1 MLPKTA
7 LNKKVIGIMKKN
19 ILPIIAGLLLVLFAV
34 AWAEAKNIVKI
45 GDDIT
50 IERDQEINN
59 VINIGGQVTVNGLV
73 ENNVLVAGGSVV
85 LASNAVVRGNVVC
98 IGGVIV
104 KSNDA
109 QVFGDITEINSSNI
123 ATVINSAIHGEWEGW
138 SWIFAVVSICFF
150 FVIFIF
156 ALLITLLI
164 PRPIIFISGVISGRK
179 AKSFLWGIL
188 VMMLIWPFAV
198 LLAISIVGIPLIPL
212 EFTLVLLAGV
222 VGFIS
227 TGSLFGRFFLVK
239 IIKSSEPG
247 LVRATLCGL
256 ILLWLIGWIPY
267 IGWIIKAVVATAGLG
282 GVLLALF
289 TSREKPL
296 TLVNETPVKPADVE

>member
-1 MLPKTA
+1 M
-7 LNKKVIGIMKKN
+7 MKN
-19 ILPIIAGLLLVLFAV
+19 IISIIAGLLLVLFAF
-34 AWAEAKNIVKI
+34 ALAEAKNIIKI

-59 VINIGGQVTVNGLV
+59 VINIGGQVTVNGLI

-85 LASNAVVRGNVVC
+85 LAGNAVVRGNVVC

-104 KSNDA
+104 KSNGA

-123 ATVINSAIHGEWEGW
+123 ATAINSAIHGEWEGW

-164 PRPIIFISGVISGRK
+164 PRPIIVISGVISSRK
-179 AKSFLWGIL
+179 IKSFLWGVL
-188 VMMLIWPFAV
+188 GMMLIGPFAV

-212 EFTLVLLAGV
+212 EFALVVLAGV

-227 TGSLFGRFFLVK
+227 AGSLVGRFFLGN
-239 IIKSSEPG
+239 IIKGKEPG

-267 IGWIIKAVVATAGLG
+267 IGWIIKMVVATTGLG

-289 TSREKPL
+289 TRKEQPL
-296 TLVNETPVKPADVE
+296 TSPPVNETPVKPASVV

>member
-1 MLPKTA
+1 
-7 LNKKVIGIMKKN
+7 MKKN
-19 ILPIIAGLLLVLFAV
+19 IFPIIAGLLLLFFAF
-34 AWAEAKNIVKI
+34 ASAEAKNIVKI

-73 ENNVLVAGGSVV
+73 ENNVFVAGGSVV
-85 LASNAVVRGNVVC
+85 LTGNAVVRGNVVC

-104 KSNDA
+104 KSTGA

-123 ATVINSAIHGEWEGW
+123 ATVINSAINGEWEGW
-138 SWIFAVVSICFF
+138 SWVFAIVSICFF

-164 PRPIIFISGVISGRK
+164 PRPIVVISGVISGRK
-179 AKSFLWGIL
+179 TKSFLWGIL
-188 VMMLIWPFAV
+188 GMMLIGPFAV
-198 LLAISIVGIPLIPL
+198 LLAVSIVGIPLIPL
-212 EFTLVLLAGV
+212 EFTLVVLAGV
-222 VGFIS
+222 LGFIAA
-227 TGSLFGRFFLVK
+227 GSLFGRFFLVN
-239 IIKSSEPG
+239 IIKSKEPG
-247 LVRATLCGL
+247 LVKTTLCGL

-267 IGWIIKAVVATAGLG
+267 IGWIIKTAVATTGLG

-289 TSREKPL
+289 NRGEQPPAP
-296 TLVNETPVKPADVE
+296 TLPVNETPVKPAALE